1 MVKTKIKNS
10 FEDKTTQT
18 SSFWVDYPSP
28 NRRNE
33 RLWSFPM
40 PYPQFNIQAQVESE
54 VKEKVF
60 FNFHPQYFMQP
71 FVNEQMCCTSF
82 PWYNMAYPEDSG
94 ESRKCPYCKQ
104 GFKNAKGLN
113 QHVGKMHMRDDR
125 NVVCTV
131 CSSAFKNQHA
141 LKLHIKQVHE
151 KITRVTCPYCEKKMY
166 NKYVLSKHIEKKH
179 RQFP

>member
-1 MVKTKIKNS
+1 
-10 FEDKTTQT
+10 
-18 SSFWVDYPSP
+18 
-28 NRRNE
+28 
-33 RLWSFPM
+33 
-40 PYPQFNIQAQVESE
+40 
-54 VKEKVF
+54 
-60 FNFHPQYFMQP
+60 
-71 FVNEQMCCTSF
+71 
-82 PWYNMAYPEDSG
+82 
-94 ESRKCPYCKQ
+94 
-104 GFKNAKGLN
+104 
-113 QHVGKMHMRDDR
+113 MRDDR